1 LKPIDEFF
9 EIELKTGILT
19 IENGLWFWDDKVFIL
34 AKSNLKTK
42 VLQEFHDSIMGGH
55 GGY

>member
-1 LKPIDEFF
+1 MKPIDEFF